1 MIHLNILILATFKC
15 LVHVWRKMEE
25 LQEQLQEDLQ
35 EELQE
40 DLQEELWHHLVAPT
54 NSQLKKSQRLTHRVG
69 AKMFKRPTSDD
80 GKQMDPILKKF

>member
-15 LVHVWRKMEE
+15 LVPVWRKME
-25 LQEQLQEDLQ
+25 D
-35 EELQE
+35 LQE

-54 NSQLKKSQRLTHRVG
+54 NSQLKKIQRLTHRVG
-69 AKMFKRPTSDD
+69 AKMFKRPSSDD